1 MRKDKYYIELTDADI
16 AKNREEIIRLLRST
30 GREGIDTVIEHLDAN
45 NYFTFAASK
54 ARHDSF
60 YGGLAYHSL
69 MVYREAMRIYE
80 AEKDTTAKDV
90 DPKSIIITTLL
101 HDLCK
106 LNRYPVL
113 PGEKPQKVEYD
124 REKGHGIISVLNI
137 AETSLPLTYEE
148 ALAIR
153 WHMSCYT
160 KKADLIEGE
169 KKRDGKKYATKYPL
183 VAITIGGDC
192 NAEDISAGRPAAR
205 NTIDDVIALYN
216 VKANRQLIDMTRLE
230 DDSANSYSVY
240 KNYRA
245 LIFDTDYFDDKP
257 AEEVVALAE
266 YLKAHDVKV
275 GIVTTLGKADYTKWL
290 KKSHIA
296 IDCIV
301 GGGDIRNGM
310 FNFIKKPNPRP
321 MLLGLE
327 RLGCDSSEV
336 LSVCTKVIDKDAS
349 EGAGIDIIVNP
360 TPAELTLLLS
370 HAHKSA
376 RPSANLD
383 VSTPR

>member
-1 MRKDKYYIELTDADI
+1 MRKDRYYIDLTEADVQ
-16 AKNREEIIRLLRST
+16 KNREEIIRLLHST

-45 NYFTFAASK
+45 NYFTYAASK

-80 AEKDTTAKDV
+80 AEKDATAKDV
-90 DPKSIIITTLL
+90 DPRSIIITTLL

-113 PGEKPQKVEYD
+113 PGEKPQKIEYD
-124 REKGHGIISVLNI
+124 REKGHGRISVVNI
-137 AETSLPLTYEE
+137 ESIGFKLTYEE

-160 KKADLIEGE
+160 KRADTMEGE
-169 KKRDGKKYATKYPL
+169 KQKDGKKYATVYPL
-183 VAITIGGDC
+183 VAITIGGDS

-205 NTIDDVIALYN
+205 NTIADVIRLYD

-230 DDSANSYSVY
+230 DDSANSYSAD

-245 LIFDTDYFDDKP
+245 LIFDTDYFDDKQ
-257 AEEVVALAE
+257 AEDVAYLAE
-266 YLKAHDVKV
+266 YVKAHNIKMC
-275 GIVTTLGKADYTKWL
+275 IVTTSGKADYTKWL
-290 KKSHIA
+290 KKSHIVV
-296 IDCIV
+296 DCIV

-310 FNFIKKPNPRP
+310 FSFVKKPNPRP

-327 RLGCDSSEV
+327 RLGCECNEV
-336 LSVCTKVIDKDAS
+336 LSVCTKMIDKDAS

-360 TPAELTLLLS
+360 
-370 HAHKSA
+370 
-376 RPSANLD
+376 RPSDIIAIL
-383 VSTPR
+383 SK